1 MAQTKFEFEELQT
14 PFEIIDEWNRDKD
27 KTDTDLITFV
37 KKLGIDD
44 PDFLD
49 RRKKEWT
56 SKEKSKKTTGFFE
69 NIKDRYEDTMMK
81 LHGAEEVTAPYL
93 SEGDWFR
100 KKHTAEM
107 APKSKG
113 GFQTTRG
120 ASEAGLRESKL
131 RDIAHKEF
139 MKKKSEE
146 VKEKEPELSM
156 WQKIGKHFGENADK
170 RDQLFTMLGSMG
182 KELVKPIEPGK
193 EAEGALLPTLS
204 RGITKGEEEY
214 ATKQAA
220 ATKRA
225 VDLASARQNINPLQ
239 YYTTAM
245 KEARLMV
252 PEGIDPDSQAG
263 VAWIGNHLRSTGIPP
278 QVVDLGATITEQ
290 QLLLTTAPEGDRAG
304 IQKNISEMIIQLNV
318 LVNQMMGSEGSTD
331 TGTIDY
337 TKLISGG
344 F

>member
-1 MAQTKFEFEELQT
+1 MAQTEFEFEELQT

-44 PDFLD
+44 PDFFE
-49 RRKKEWT
+49 RRKEEWT
-56 SKEKSKKTTGFFE
+56 GKEKSKKTTGFFE

-93 SEGDWFR
+93 HEGDWR
-100 KKHTAEM
+100 LKKYTR
-107 APKSKG
+107 APGS
-113 GFQTTRG
+113 RG
-120 ASEAGLRESKL
+120 ASKSQLYESKQ
-131 RDIAHKEF
+131 RDKAHKEF
-139 MKKKSEE
+139 MKKKAEDE
-146 VKEKEPELSM
+146 AKEEPELSM
-156 WQKIGKHFGENADK
+156 WQKIGKHFRENADA
-170 RDQLFTMLGSMG
+170 RDKLFTTIGSVG
-182 KELVKPIEPGK
+182 KEFVKPIEPGK
-193 EAEGALLPTLS
+193 EAAGALLPTLS

-263 VAWIGNHLRSTGIPP
+263 VAWIGNHLRSTGIPS
-278 QVVDLGATITEQ
+278 QIVDLGATITEQ